1 MSIVKILSGLVACL
15 VLSLAGSNSACAN
28 WIYNANS
35 EFTNFES
42 LNSGNQTP
50 AFSNF
55 TIGYSLTLGGF
66 TAFAETEHTDNWM
79 GRPNAELQGWSV
91 ANNVSVPAAVV
102 NQSGGSVPF
111 RFAVDPDQIVMHPGG
126 LSSDGYAAPWF
137 NAVLR
142 FTATNAGIY
151 SIAGDWAALDV
162 NKRITYVL
170 KNGVTLGTSTLHPA
184 LDESNPANLGSTFN
198 LSNISLVNGDFI
210 DFVVNDGGDGIGS
223 DSTGL
228 RATIIGVADIPAV
241 PEPATLT
248 LFGLGGI
255 GLARIAK
262 RRRARKVA

>member
-79 GRPNAELQGWSV
+79 GQSDLQGWSFV
-91 ANNVSVPAAVV
+91 NFASVPAIVV
-102 NQSGGSVPF
+102 NTSNQSVQLNQET
-111 RFAVDPDQIVMHPGG
+111 VDPSQIVMHPGG
-126 LSSDGYAAPWF
+126 ASSNPYADPS

-151 SIAGDWAALDV
+151 SVTGEWEALDDGS
-162 NKRITYVL
+162 RISYVL
-170 KNGVTLGTSTLHPA
+170 KNGVTLDSSTLDSMT
-184 LDESNPANLGSTFN
+184 LSSTFD
-198 LSNISLVNGDFI
+198 LSNISLANGDTI
-210 DFVVNDGGDGIGS
+210 DFVVNADGFIGD
-223 DSTGL
+223 DTTGL
-228 RATIIGVADIPAV
+228 RAVIIGVADIPAV